1 MLPTPV
7 RKIIEAYSE
16 DMSILEELQKL
27 KYNDFVIQRADA
39 MFFGHT
45 LQALRPVQ
53 DPTLTFPERLMCALS
68 DNVQKAVADFPK
80 TTAGWVYKK
89 IDNMES
95 RRIQIWCDIAIVS
108 KNKKKTKP
116 FLEMFK
122 DKFAVWRRL
131 KVLQPFNLA
140 ISEKRQLLEESKK
153 IHEDSKKLDAENDRL
168 RAENDRLRAELDRL
182 TTDAMNEWSNMF

>member
-7 RKIIEAYSE
+7 RKIIEAYGM

-27 KYNDFVIQRADA
+27 KYNDFVIQRADG

-45 LQALRPVQ
+45 LQPLRPVQ
-53 DPTLTFPERLMCALS
+53 DSTLSFPERLMCALS

-95 RRIQIWCDIAIVS
+95 RRIQIWCDINLV
-108 KNKKKTKP
+108 NLKKKP

-122 DKFAVWRRL
+122 DNFAVWRRL
-131 KVLQPFNLA
+131 KMLQPFIKA

-153 IHEDSKKLDAENDRL
+153 LNEESKKIDAENDRL

-182 TTDAMNEWSNMF
+182 TTDAMNEWENMF